1 MQVTLLHENPDGSA
15 CYSFDLT
22 EEERNQLL
30 SYGIIEALKAGLR
43 EGEKLTCDGHEIPE
57 EGKDI
62 NESQS
67 SMGNP

>member
-15 CYSFDLT
+15 CYSFDMT

-30 SYGIIEALKAGLR
+30 CYGILEALKNGIK
-43 EGEKLTCDGHEIPE
+43 EGEKLTC

-62 NESQS
+62 E
-67 SMGNP
+67 G